1 MCVCVLLGLGM
12 HKVQRLKSSRTLCP
26 VNWCIVTNDS
36 KDSHTFPFRVK
47 HYAFLGF
54 LTLKKRYE
62 PSERRLLYQLTWLNI
77 PKDLNLHEPVCHNI
91 TFSIEFYYLHLFACI
106 ILYIDRQI
114 YYWD

>member
-1 MCVCVLLGLGM
+1 MV
-12 HKVQRLKSSRTLCP
+12 SP
-26 VNWCIVTNDS
+26 VNWCIFTSIS

-47 HYAFLGF
+47 HSPLLGF

-62 PSERRLLYQLTWLNI
+62 HSERRLLYQLTWLNT
-77 PKDLNLHEPVCHNI
+77 PEDLNFQEPLCHNI
-91 TFSIEFYYLHLFACI
+91 KLSTEFYFLHLLACI